1 MEIYEP
7 TSATSN
13 VLNEQVARLIFGL
26 LPEQGPVMVIMDKLG
41 NCWPSDAERF
51 QGLNIEE
58 SLLRELC
65 EKIDDGNEPV
75 ITQLDG
81 ASIVAAQLATDL
93 PLPRSWLR
101 QEAAGQDAA
110 ARHTNCGYVMIA
122 LPQYSPESTLANI
135 DLIEILLSQAGL
147 IARLIETNEHLHEL
161 QTKQWEMYRQ
171 CEVPTS

>member
-1 MEIYEP
+1 MNMYEP
-7 TSATSN
+7 SHFSEADGMSVTGN
-13 VLNEQVARLIFGL
+13 VLNEQSATADKAARMIFGL

-41 NCWPSDAERF
+41 NCRPSDAERF
-51 QGLNIEE
+51 QQLNIEE

-75 ITQLDG
+75 LTQVEG
-81 ASIVAAQLATDL
+81 ASIVAVQLAT
-93 PLPRSWLR
+93 
-101 QEAAGQDAA
+101 E
-110 ARHTNCGYVMIA
+110 HTDCGYVMIA

-147 IARLIETNEHLHEL
+147 ITRLIETNEHLHEL
-161 QTKQWEMYRQ
+161 QSKQWDMYRR